1 MRILKYISLSTFF
14 VLTGC
19 VSLAP
24 DYQRPDLPV
33 PQQFSRAQNGLVSAG
48 DYSVPGWRQ
57 FFANPAATALIEQ
70 TLRTNADLKMAILNV
85 REAREKYGVTRA
97 DQLPQVNGNLS
108 ATSQGGF
115 TGEKRTEDSYETG
128 FSLSF
133 EPDFWGRLQNLS
145 DADQQNFLATQEAQR
160 TAQILLI
167 STTLQSYYQYH
178 LATEQLAISRESLS
192 YYVQSYRFIE
202 RRLVT
207 GNSNVLALEQARGQ
221 TESAQAD
228 IAAREGELKQA
239 ANVLQ
244 RISGDYRP
252 LLPADPADVLVSPE
266 VNLPA
271 NIRSDILLQR
281 PDIAEA
287 EHLLLAA
294 NANIG
299 AARAAFFPSVSL
311 TGDIS
316 GSSSNLASVLDAATG
331 IWRFI
336 PKITIPL
343 FNGGRNKANLALA
356 EIRREKAVVIYEQR
370 IQNAFKEVADAL
382 VLRDSLAQQIA
393 AQTRYAASLDI
404 TLQRAQF
411 LFARGQIS
419 YLDVLDA
426 QRALLTTRQTLATL
440 KYNQKINEITLFAAL
455 GGGWKA

>member
-167 STTLQSYYQYH
+167 STAMQSYYQYH

-244 RISGDYRP
+244 RISVDYRP

-266 VNLPA
+266 VN
-271 NIRSDILLQR
+271 
-281 PDIAEA
+281 
-287 EHLLLAA
+287 
-294 NANIG
+294 
-299 AARAAFFPSVSL
+299 
-311 TGDIS
+311 
-316 GSSSNLASVLDAATG
+316 
-331 IWRFI
+331 
-336 PKITIPL
+336 
-343 FNGGRNKANLALA
+343 
-356 EIRREKAVVIYEQR
+356 
-370 IQNAFKEVADAL
+370 
-382 VLRDSLAQQIA
+382 
-393 AQTRYAASLDI
+393 
-404 TLQRAQF
+404 
-411 LFARGQIS
+411 
-419 YLDVLDA
+419 
-426 QRALLTTRQTLATL
+426 
-440 KYNQKINEITLFAAL
+440 
-455 GGGWKA
+455 